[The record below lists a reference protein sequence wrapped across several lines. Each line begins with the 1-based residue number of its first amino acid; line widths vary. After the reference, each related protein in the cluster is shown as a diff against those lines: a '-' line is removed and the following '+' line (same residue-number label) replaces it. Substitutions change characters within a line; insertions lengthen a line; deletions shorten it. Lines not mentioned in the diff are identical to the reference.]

1 MPTATSKTVHFV
13 RHFQSTWNEAEEEQ
27 NLTRF
32 DKGLQSDALLD
43 APLSTY
49 GKKQAL
55 TIQQKI
61 QDLNAE
67 VAITSPLSRAIET
80 CLLTYGNQNVV
91 ASHLCREIG
100 ESLCDI
106 GTLKEDL
113 VKKYPTVDFSSVP
126 SKVWWYV
133 DEKLKGQLTDPRKCY
148 EFVLSNGTC
157 KLGETFKGSHF
168 QERIERFHDFLQNR
182 PESNIVVFAHSG
194 FLRSFL
200 EKYYGRPFEQY
211 YPNGQIST
219 YHL

>member
-1 MPTATSKTVHFV
+1 MRRALDMPIKSKTVHFV
-13 RHFQSTWNEAEEEQ
+13 RHFQSTWNEAEEGQ

-80 CLLTYGNQNVV
+80 CLLTYGNEKVV

-113 VKKYPTVDFSSVP
+113 VKKYPKVDFSIVP

-148 EFVLSNGTC
+148 EFVLNNGTC
-157 KLGETFKGSHF
+157 K
-168 QERIERFHDFLQNR
+168 
-182 PESNIVVFAHSG
+182 
-194 FLRSFL
+194 
-200 EKYYGRPFEQY
+200 
-211 YPNGQIST
+211 
-219 YHL
+219 

>member
-1 MPTATSKTVHFV
+1 MPIKSKTVHFV
-13 RHFQSTWNEAEEEQ
+13 RHFQSTWNEAEEGQ

-80 CLLTYGNQNVV
+80 CLLTYGNQKVV

-148 EFVLSNGTC
+148 EFVLNNGTC
-157 KLGETFKGSHF
+157 KLGETYDGSHF
-168 QERIERFHDFLQNR
+168 QERIEGFHDFLLNR

-200 EKYYGRPFEQY
+200 EKYHGRPFEQY
-211 YPNGQIST
+211 YPNGQILT
-219 YHL
+219 YSL